1 MSAVKRLAEKFWK
14 HFTFP
19 QQPKSLAKRTDTSNK
34 SLQFQKYLALNIG
47 NLVWKSVK
55 FRKTIFLKTLFV
67 LHYEKRTH
75 SDFVVDVKIGLSF
88 NKLDF

>member
-1 MSAVKRLAEKFWK
+1 M
-14 HFTFP
+14 
-19 QQPKSLAKRTDTSNK
+19 
-34 SLQFQKYLALNIG
+34 
-47 NLVWKSVK
+47 
-55 FRKTIFLKTLFV
+55 FV